1 MYIQGSQHFPQY
13 YTADSHDCPLYI
25 VAESQI
31 GPPLNIADSRHFPL
45 YITADSHDYPLYI
58 WRKVI
63 KRKMLK
69 NRSAIYIAD
78 SRHCP
83 LYNMAA
89 SQNLP

>member
-45 YITADSHDYPLYI
+45 YI